1 MQERSARH
9 DLEMDKSALERQVLF
24 IYSAYTYTIHT
35 YTVRTG
41 FFLFIHLTV
50 PLPTQ
55 MKELK
60 SRVADMEGQARPTA
74 GITLLENKIQ
84 ELEERLH
91 SEERYNWTHT
101 MVKKIE

>member
-1 MQERSARH
+1 
-9 DLEMDKSALERQVLF
+9 
-24 IYSAYTYTIHT
+24 
-35 YTVRTG
+35 
-41 FFLFIHLTV
+41 
-50 PLPTQ
+50 